1 MSISQLLSSDA
12 PPRPPQQPPTAAP
25 VRISPLSQSQTFE
38 RENQTVPEAKPSS
51 QIEQQQQQQQP
62 SFRSNGIRNLLN
74 NESEETAQPMA
85 DSDTDTE
92 DIPLISQGAG
102 VAIATP
108 TTKNHDRQVIVCC
121 VWNFGHCHKQLT
133 KRGNC
138 LLDGIRTTE
147 HYERTTTT
155 QP

>member
-12 PPRPPQQPPTAAP
+12 PPRPPQQPSTAAP

-51 QIEQQQQQQQP
+51 QLEQQQQQQP

-74 NESEETAQPMA
+74 NESEEAAAAQPMA

-102 VAIATP
+102 GVAIATP
-108 TTKNHDRQVIVCC
+108 TTKNHDKQVIVC
-121 VWNFGHCHKQLT
+121 
-133 KRGNC
+133 GNWV
-138 LLDGIRTTE
+138 IVTSS
-147 HYERTTTT
+147 
-155 QP
+155 

>member
-12 PPRPPQQPPTAAP
+12 PPRPPQQPSTAAP

-51 QIEQQQQQQQP
+51 QLEQQQQQQP

-74 NESEETAQPMA
+74 NESEEAAQPMA

-92 DIPLISQGAG
+92 DIPLISQGA
-102 VAIATP
+102 AIATP
-108 TTKNHDRQVIVCC
+108 TTKNHDRQVIVCV
-121 VWNFGHCHKQLT
+121 VWNFGHCQK
-133 KRGNC
+133 
-138 LLDGIRTTE
+138 
-147 HYERTTTT
+147 
-155 QP
+155 